1 VNRPTKIAVILVT
14 GALVLAYAGLVLP
27 AYNGAGY
34 ATASERSYR
43 SGSTYFFWGSGR
55 IFRGPSVRNSSR
67 GGPGV
72 RGGGF
77 RGGK

>member
-1 VNRPTKIAVILVT
+1 MNRPTKIAVFVAA
-14 GALVLAYAGLVLP
+14 GMLVLAYGGTVMS

-43 SGSTYFFWGSGR
+43 SGGTYFFWGSGR
-55 IFRGPSVRNSSR
+55 IYRGPSVRQGSR